1 MLAVISRCK
10 DVAAFKAA
18 AKQQQ
23 RSFNQTNCILELL
36 FPTACRAK
44 AGFKDTAGFKATAK
58 KQLAPLRAAVAK
70 IAALSVTVGRTMSA
84 LWTSSMTAAF
94 GGAGAAGVN
103 RRASALHVG
112 SPMMTG

>member
-1 MLAVISRCK
+1 MFD
-10 DVAAFKAA
+10 DVH
-18 AKQQQ
+18 
-23 RSFNQTNCILELL
+23 ILIC
-36 FPTACRAK
+36 CRAK

-84 LWTSSMTAAF
+84 LWTSSISAAF
-94 GGAGAAGVN
+94 GGGGGGLAN
-103 RRASALHVG
+103 RRASVLGVG